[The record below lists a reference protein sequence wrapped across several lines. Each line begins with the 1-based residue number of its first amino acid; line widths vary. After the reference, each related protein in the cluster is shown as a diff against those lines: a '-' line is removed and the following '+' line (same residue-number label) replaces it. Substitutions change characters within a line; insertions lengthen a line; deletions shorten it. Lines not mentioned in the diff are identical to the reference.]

1 VWEPT
6 LIGRPIGPMGRAIFM
21 SIARDVERHFQAI

>member
-6 LIGRPIGPMGRAIFM
+6 LIGRPIGPVGKTIFA
-21 SIARDVERHFQAI
+21 SIARDIERHFGEW